1 MRKALIRLLAFF
13 SKEIN
18 EVRRQPRL
26 VLSLLLGPFLVLLLF
41 GIGYQSDRPR
51 LRTALIVPAER
62 SDDPRLKQLEEQ
74 VRLNFELVRVD
85 SDEPR
90 AMEDLRAG
98 RVDVV
103 ELLPPDLEQRL
114 LSGQQSPVMFRY
126 NEINPLNEQWVQ
138 YLAYAQVNELNRA
151 VLRSTT
157 AQLQAQAGE
166 TNREIAEARTQL
178 DALER
183 NLSGV
188 DRAETRRSLGQLR
201 DAAALL
207 AINPLLASQ
216 IRAENGDPARAQ
228 AQLAQLRQDLD
239 TLDQALADGTVDQRQ
254 AEIRRARE
262 RLAVLEDATA
272 RVSRIPADVIVSP
285 LQQQYENIRGKPYS
299 FMVYYA
305 PSVLALI
312 LQHIAVTLGALS
324 LVREKLLGA
333 TEFYGV
339 APVSMVQVL
348 LGKYLAYTLFIGMM
362 AALLLGLMV
371 LPPLPLPG
379 VGLVTLLAIPFLGS
393 PLVFVGVL
401 VLFTLASLG
410 LGFLISAVSSSDS
423 QAVQLSMLVLL
434 LSMFFSGFFLPLE
447 NFAPVVRPVG
457 YVLPLTHGIASFQA
471 LMLRGTQPGTLT
483 WTALGLIA
491 GITFLLVVLVW
502 HRQFRRVD

>member
-1 MRKALIRLLAFF
+1 MRKGLIRLLAFF

-26 VLSLLLGPFLVLLLF
+26 VLSLLLGPFLILLLF
-41 GIGYQSDRPR
+41 GIGYQSDRPH
-51 LRTALIVPAER
+51 LRTVLIVPAER
-62 SDDPRLKQLEEQ
+62 ADDPRLKRLEEQ

-85 SDEPR
+85 SDYAR
-90 AMEDLRAG
+90 AMEDLKANLI
-98 RVDVV
+98 DVV
-103 ELLPPDLEQRL
+103 EVLPPDLEQRL
-114 LSGQQSPVMFRY
+114 MSGQQSPVMFKY

-151 VLRSTT
+151 VLRDTT
-157 AQLQAQAGE
+157 SQLQAQAGQ
-166 TNREIAEARTQL
+166 TNKDITEARSQL
-178 DALER
+178 DALDR

-188 DRAETRRSLGQLR
+188 DRAETRRTLAQLR
-201 DAAALL
+201 DATALL

-216 IRAENGDPARAQ
+216 IRSENGDPRQTQ
-228 AQLAQLRQDLD
+228 AQLAQLRQDLE
-239 TLDQALADGTVDQRQ
+239 TLDQALADGTVEQRQ
-254 AEIRRARE
+254 TEIRRARD
-262 RLAVLEDATA
+262 RLAVLEDATG
-272 RVSRIPADVIVSP
+272 RVSRIPPDVIVSP

-305 PSVLALI
+305 PSVVALI

-362 AALLLGLMV
+362 AALLLGLMI

-379 VGLVTLLAIPFLGS
+379 VGQITLLAIPFLGN

-410 LGFLISAVSSSDS
+410 VGFLISAVSSSDS

-447 NFAPVVRPVG
+447 NFAPVVRPIG
-457 YVLPLTHGIASFQA
+457 YILPLTHGIDSFQA
-471 LMLRGTQPGTLT
+471 LMLRGIEPGTLT

-491 GITFLLVVLVW
+491 GLTFLLVVLVW
-502 HRQFRRVD
+502 NRQFRRVD